1 MILKTI
7 KKILFSQKKFLLL
20 FLDIDG
26 VLHKSNTGHLNLINN
41 LAGVISTLERKDKN
55 LVVQIVISSNW
66 KDSLSL
72 EDLKETLPVLKER
85 IIGVTPD
92 CERHE
97 HNQYDKREKEI
108 EKWLRK
114 NSKNF
119 PRNFK
124 FLAIDDDKKIF
135 STSFK
140 NVFFTDNQC
149 GLDELASQK
158 LLKVLNEFI

>member
-26 VLHKSNTGHLNLINN
+26 VLHKSNTGHLNFINN
-41 LAGVISTLERKDKN
+41 LVEVIYTLEKKDEN

-72 EDLKETLPVLKER
+72 EDLKETLILLKER
-85 IIGVTPD
+85 IIGVTPN
-92 CERHE
+92 CERAE

-108 EKWLRK
+108 EKWLK
-114 NSKNF
+114 NNVKKY

-135 STSFK
+135 SPSFK
-140 NVFFTDNQC
+140 NVFFTETKH
-149 GLDELASQK
+149 GLDEITSQK
-158 LLKVLNEFI
+158 LLKVLNELI

>member
-1 MILKTI
+1 MILKSI

-26 VLHKSNTGHLNLINN
+26 VLHKSNTGHLNFIDN
-41 LAGVISTLERKDKN
+41 LAEVISSLEEKDKN
-55 LVVQIVISSNW
+55 LVIQIVISSNW

-72 EDLKETLPVLKER
+72 EDLKETLTILKER
-85 IIGVTPD
+85 IIDVTPD

-108 EKWLRK
+108 EKWLK
-114 NSKNF
+114 NNSKNF

-135 STSFK
+135 SSSFK
-140 NVFFTDNQC
+140 NVFFTETKH
-149 GLDELASQK
+149 GLDETTSQK
-158 LLKVLNEFI
+158 LLKVLNELI